1 MNNREA
7 KPRFFVLLSVIAAL
21 VFAVGV
27 MAVRGRMARDAE
39 VLQQLRRE
47 QQTLVDSISEL
58 EDELEYAQ
66 TDEYVENAARE
77 ELNMIMPGE
86 IRYMGQDE

>member
-27 MAVRGRMARDAE
+27 IAVRGRMARDAE